1 MATVP
6 GENGGDDLPP
16 TPWKVGELARRTGLS
31 VRTLHYYDE
40 IGLLSPSARTASG
53 HRLYTAGDVARL
65 QQVRSLRQLGLSLGE
80 ILDGLRHPGYSPRG
94 VIRRH
99 LERLREQIEQQRR
112 LCRLLE
118 AIMARYGAAEEVSVA
133 ELTTTIEVMTML
145 EKYYD
150 PQQLET
156 LEQRRREIGEERI
169 REVEGEW
176 PRLIAQ
182 VRAEMEQGTPP
193 SDPRVQ
199 ELARRWMGLM
209 REFTGGD
216 PAIAGS
222 VARMYQQEPSVR
234 ARSGIDSR
242 MFDYVNQAIAATRP
256 SRL

>member
-6 GENGGDDLPP
+6 GVNGGDDLP
-16 TPWKVGELARRTGLS
+16 
-31 VRTLHYYDE
+31 
-40 IGLLSPSARTASG
+40 
-53 HRLYTAGDVARL
+53 
-65 QQVRSLRQLGLSLGE
+65 
-80 ILDGLRHPGYSPRG
+80 
-94 VIRRH
+94 
-99 LERLREQIEQQRR
+99 LERLREQIERQRR
-112 LCRLLE
+112 LGRLLE
-118 AIMARYGAAEEVSVA
+118 ALAARYGAEEEVSVA

-156 LEQRRREIGEERI
+156 LEQRRREAGEERI
-169 REVEGEW
+169 RQVEGEW

-199 ELARRWMGLM
+199 ELARCWMGLV
-209 REFTGGD
+209 REFTGGA

-234 ARSGIDSR
+234 ARSGIDSE
-242 MFDYVNQAIAATRP
+242 MFDYVNQAISATQP
-256 SRL
+256 SRP

>member
-6 GENGGDDLPP
+6 GENGGMDLPL

-65 QQVRSLRQLGLSLGE
+65 QQIRSLRQLGLSLGE
-80 ILDGLRHPGYSPRG
+80 IRDWLRHPGHSPLG

-112 LCRLLE
+112 LGRLLE
-118 AIMARYGAAEEVSVA
+118 AIAARYGAAEEVSVA

-150 PQQLET
+150 PQQLER
-156 LEQRRREIGEERI
+156 LEERRREAGEERI

-199 ELARRWMGLM
+199 ELARRWMGLV

-222 VARMYQQEPSVR
+222 VARMYRQEPSVR
-234 ARSGIDSR
+234 ARSGIDSK
-242 MFDYVNQAIAATRP
+242 MFDYVNQAIAATQP
-256 SRL
+256 SRP